1 MAKSPVLKIIKNII
15 VESAGMGHS
24 RAERELLLEERARPA
39 TTEAL
44 ACSALLCAANR
55 IHPLLAI
62 LLPLGTPM
70 GMYNASV
77 DPVCVWYILQKNLF
91 PRRRALLRKATSAAL
106 VVCLEARCMG
116 DATRVDEREDP
127 VQCTSGRWILRAK
140 STDNL
145 RSSRVSSAP
154 ARWTTPDRTPLD
166 SG

>member
-62 LLPLGTPM
+62 LLPLGTPI
-70 GMYNASV
+70 GHVQCFCRSRLRVVYFTKEPIPEETSSPSQGNERGARRLSRGALYGG
-77 DPVCVWYILQKNLF
+77 CYSS
-91 PRRRALLRKATSAAL
+91 RRAGGSST
-106 VVCLEARCMG
+106 VH
-116 DATRVDEREDP
+116 EREMDF
-127 VQCTSGRWILRAK
+127 
-140 STDNL
+140 
-145 RSSRVSSAP
+145 
-154 ARWTTPDRTPLD
+154 ARQIHR
-166 SG
+166 